1 MRRGTSAV
9 LAWGAALLLAPSGA
23 AAERPEILASASI
36 GVLRLD
42 AARTFEAVT
51 GSATGRTLGGGL
63 RVAGVWRGL
72 FAELAI
78 SETSKNGERVSFE
91 NGETFPLGIPLSV
104 RLRHVDV
111 AGGWR
116 WTRGRLAPYVGAGVT
131 RVSYEEKS
139 DFADAGENV
148 SAGAA
153 GPLLMAGVDVRLTR
167 LLHVGGDV
175 RFRRLL
181 GILGEGGLS
190 RELGERSAGGLATSL
205 RVSIGG

>member
-1 MRRGTSAV
+1 M
-9 LAWGAALLLAPSGA
+9 LAFAAASLLAPSSA
-23 AAERPEILASASI
+23 AAQRPEIFGSASI

-51 GSATGRTLGGGL
+51 GSENGRVLGGGI
-63 RVAGVWRGL
+63 RVAGVWREL
-72 FAELAI
+72 FAELAV
-78 SETSKNGERVSFE
+78 SQTSKSGERVSFDD
-91 NGETFPLGIPLSV
+91 GQTLPLGIPLSV
-104 RLRHVDV
+104 RLRHLDV

-116 WTRGRLAPYVGAGVT
+116 WTRGRLAPYVGAGMT

-139 DFADAGENV
+139 DLADAGEHI
-148 SAGAA
+148 SAAA
-153 GPLLMAGVDVRLTR
+153 TGPLLIAGIDVRLTR

-175 RFRRLL
+175 RFRRVL

-205 RVSIGG
+205 RVSIGGK